1 MSKKTEKGNP
11 IRIEGYDYL
20 GNSASVTDCTGL
32 IPSAPL
38 SKAERDSYEEI
49 YHYQPKAAPLHQ
61 TESSYPASGRPQNP
75 A

>member
-1 MSKKTEKGNP
+1 MSKKTVPKNQ
-11 IRIEGYDYL
+11 ILTDDYDYI

-38 SKAERDSYEEI
+38 SKAERDSYEAI